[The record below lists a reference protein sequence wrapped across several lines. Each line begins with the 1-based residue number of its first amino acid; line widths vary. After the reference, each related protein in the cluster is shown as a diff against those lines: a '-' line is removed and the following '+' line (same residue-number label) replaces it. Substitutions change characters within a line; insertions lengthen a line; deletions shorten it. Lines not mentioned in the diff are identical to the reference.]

1 MSFDPDDL
9 PQKTKPKLK
18 DLDSLGVAEL
28 EDYLSAL
35 MAEMERVKA
44 KIAAKKAYLSGAAG
58 LFKN

>member
-1 MSFDPDDL
+1 MALDPDDL

-18 DLDSLGVAEL
+18 DLEAMGVAEL

-35 MAEMERVKA
+35 LAETDRVKA
-44 KIAAKKAYLSGAAG
+44 KIAAKKAYLAGAAG